1 MKMRVLGPAGLIM
14 LLVLSGMIARAQWI
28 NGQNADLVLGQKDF
42 TGSSPGLAADSLM
55 TPTGVAIDPTT
66 GKLFVADIGNDRV
79 LRWGSV
85 ASLVSGEPAEAV
97 FGQPDFTTKGERTTQ
112 DGMDFPTDVAVDRDG
127 RLYVADALNNR
138 VLRFDSASWKPS
150 GATADGV
157 LGQPDFTSN
166 TKAVTRS
173 GMEYV
178 RGLTVDDAGRLW
190 VSDQRN
196 NRILRFDNV
205 ANKPNGA
212 DADGV
217 LGQPDFT
224 SKIADTSQ
232 SGMAQPRGLWVDE
245 AGRLW
250 VAVTFI
256 NRVMRF
262 DEAAGKPNGANADA
276 VLGQPDFTSSAAD
289 TSASGMHRPS
299 GIAMD
304 QSGRLYV
311 GDFYNNRVLWYDN
324 AAGKPNGDPADGVL
338 GQPDFT
344 SATAATTENGM
355 SIPWGLT
362 IDREHNTLWV
372 SDVGNNRVLRFTATV
387 PLPVETE
394 GGQRPDRFGLLQN
407 YPNPFNPS
415 TAIGYEIPERAHV
428 CLTIYT
434 VMGEEVATLVDG
446 VRGAGYGTAQFNAAG
461 LASGVY
467 FYRLRAGGRSA
478 TKMMLLTR

>member
-1 MKMRVLGPAGLIM
+1 MRVLRLTGLVTFLALACM
-14 LLVLSGMIARAQWI
+14 TARAQWI

-42 TGSSPGLAADSLM
+42 AGNTPGLADDSLAF
-55 TPTGVAIDPTT
+55 PVGVAIDPTT
-66 GKLFVADIGNDRV
+66 GNLFVADIGNDRV

-85 ASLVSGEPAEAV
+85 TSLVSGEPAEAV

-112 DGMDFPTDVAVDRDG
+112 DGMDFPTDVVVDTDG

-150 GATADGV
+150 GANADRV
-157 LGQPDFTSN
+157 LGQPDFTTK
-166 TKAVTRS
+166 TKAVTRN

-178 RGLTVDDAGRLW
+178 RGLAVDDNGRLW

-196 NRILRFDNV
+196 HRVLRFDN
-205 ANKPNGA
+205 AAGKPNGA

-224 SKIADTSQ
+224 SNVADTSQ
-232 SGMAQPRGLWVDE
+232 SGMAHPRGLWVDE

-250 VAVTFI
+250 VAITFI

-262 DEAAGKPNGANADA
+262 DDAAGKPNGASADA

-289 TSASGMHRPS
+289 TSATGMHQPS

-311 GDFYNNRVLWYDN
+311 GDNHNNRVLWFNN
-324 AAGKPNGDPADGVL
+324 AAGKPNGAAADGVL

-344 SATAATTENGM
+344 SAVPNATQDGM
-355 SIPWGLT
+355 SLPWGVT
-362 IDREHNTLWV
+362 IDGANNTLWV
-372 SDVGNNRVLRFTATV
+372 CDDGNHRVLRFTASG
-387 PLPVETE
+387 PLPVEPE
-394 GGQRPDRFGLLQN
+394 GNRRPDRFALLQN

-415 TAIGYEIPERAHV
+415 TMIRYELPERAV
-428 CLTIYT
+428 VSLKVYT
-434 VMGEEVATLVDG
+434 VLGGEVATLVDG
-446 VRGAGYGTAQFNAAG
+446 VVEAGQNVVQFNAKG

-467 FYRLRAGGRSA
+467 FYRLTAGVYGE

>member
-1 MKMRVLGPAGLIM
+1 MT
-14 LLVLSGMIARAQWI
+14 ARAQWI

-42 TGSSPGLAADSLM
+42 AGNTPGLADDSLAF
-55 TPTGVAIDPTT
+55 PVGVAIDPTT

-85 ASLVSGEPAEAV
+85 TSLVSGESAEAV

-112 DGMDFPTDVAVDRDG
+112 DGMDFPTDVVVDTAG

-150 GATADGV
+150 GANADGV
-157 LGQPDFTSN
+157 LGQPDFT
-166 TKAVTRS
+166 TMTEAVTRN
-173 GMEYV
+173 GMDYV
-178 RGLTVDDAGRLW
+178 RGLAVDDVGRLW

-196 NRILRFDNV
+196 HRVLRFDN
-205 ANKPNGA
+205 AAGKPNGA

-217 LGQPDFT
+217 LGQADFT
-224 SKIADTSQ
+224 SNVADTSQ

-250 VAVTFI
+250 VAITFI

-262 DEAAGKPNGANADA
+262 DDAAGKPNGASADA

-289 TSASGMHRPS
+289 TSATGMHRPS

-311 GDFYNNRVLWYDN
+311 GDNYNNRVLWFNN
-324 AAGKPNGDPADGVL
+324 AAGKPDGAAADGVL

-344 SATAATTENGM
+344 SAVRNATQDGM
-355 SIPWGLT
+355 SLPWGVT
-362 IDREHNTLWV
+362 IDRASNTLWV
-372 SDVGNNRVLRFTATV
+372 CDDGNHRVLRFTASA
-387 PLPVETE
+387 PLPVEPVSDR
-394 GGQRPDRFGLLQN
+394 RPDRFALLQN

-415 TAIGYEIPERAHV
+415 TMIRYELPERADV
-428 CLTIYT
+428 SLKVYN
-434 VMGEEVATLVDG
+434 VLGGEVAMLVDG
-446 VRGAGYGTAQFNAAG
+446 VVEAGQHVAHFNATG

-467 FYRLRAGGRSA
+467 FYRFTAGVYGE